1 MFYHFNGRLHL
12 TNGLLIV
19 PDDETSEGTEKI
31 CLKDLYEMFQGTK
44 SLGLVSLQF
53 LCALDI
59 FIGGDIILSK
69 NALTELCYNLSYE
82 TLSGGWNFKFEAISG
97 LVADTSFQMKKLKL
111 SNLKRKWDQDKKS
124 ANDIKN
130 SYEFFDEGD
139 NKQKFEDELKEDL
152 FKQLDLIETKDE
164 YVEPTV
170 LDLET
175 IEKETKKEDN
185 KFLEQ
190 QQNLMRLIL
199 QLQNKKNRIIL
210 MN

>member
-69 NALTELCYNLSYE
+69 NALTELYYNLSYE
-82 TLSGGWNFKFEAISG
+82 TLSCGWNFKFEAISD
-97 LVADTSFQMKKLKL
+97 LVADVSFQIKKLTL
-111 SNLKRKWDQDKKS
+111 SNLKRKWDQDKK
-124 ANDIKN
+124 K
-130 SYEFFDEGD
+130 
-139 NKQKFEDELKEDL
+139 
-152 FKQLDLIETKDE
+152 
-164 YVEPTV
+164 
-170 LDLET
+170 
-175 IEKETKKEDN
+175 
-185 KFLEQ
+185 
-190 QQNLMRLIL
+190 R
-199 QLQNKKNRIIL
+199 
-210 MN
+210 